1 MSKMQMLT
9 ITVTYAEK
17 VHFFRQ
23 MKIEMVL
30 VGVPP
35 GSLSWLKTINVKSC
49 QSVVVKYTLE
59 FKAQPQSWHL
69 GYLNVR
75 FAGSNLDLAS

>member
-35 GSLSWLKTINVKSC
+35 GSLSWLKTINVK
-49 QSVVVKYTLE
+49 
-59 FKAQPQSWHL
+59 A
-69 GYLNVR
+69 
-75 FAGSNLDLAS
+75 ANLL